1 MSVATMSPE
10 MRQVGPSRV
19 TTVAQKAGMQSLV
32 ISPNLDAL
40 LEHDERI
47 RRAAQY
53 AARAESPSVLLPSQ
67 GLPPPPRRPRA
78 PGSPSQLFAPPLP
91 PSRSPLVAQEERD
104 LANTPDSNPYI
115 NPAPQWVEVSPTPIS
130 PPPRSSSMG
139 IEFDAARPRGASLGS
154 VRVGG
159 NGDSSSGVDASTTT
173 DDISDSRYPRPF
185 LPKSP
190 SLPRL
195 LKWSPPKDR
204 DNDEPPRV
212 LRRRSRSR
220 GKPQLRGTDSPPQM
234 SEIMPEQRLQARRRS
249 ERSIS
254 VSSAISTDRESFIDL
269 FSPSNQ
275 DFPTDFT
282 TGPFTA
288 ASPTPSNFP
297 PRKPPVPT
305 TPKPDFRR
313 RTTTPVP
320 TPQRRPSP
328 NPVGPPSIPVRA
340 LPPDSMPPTTNFL
353 NPSERA
359 QLIKKSRKLAQV
371 FGQTPGAADLVADP
385 AAGARSSFLDV
396 AGPST
401 SGGGGSGRG
410 SRVRHRAAASMNMVG
425 QMPPA
430 QRPLPPW
437 PAAEKTIKMTID
449 GRRHS
454 TSSSGG
460 ALVSDGASVMT
471 TEFAM
476 PSSEDGGPSSP
487 RSFMDFSNNGS
498 NSNEDEGDAEVGPD
512 DSISVFLEAQATP
525 LGPRSKSRTAAI
537 PPSPSSPSLFE
548 NMTPEEQAEEER
560 RKKRDKLAKLH
571 RFLGSRVPTSLVL
584 GLGQEHNSMLLNDVL
599 PPPQIVVGMDGTL
612 DVAGNE
618 SFLRGGG
625 NGTGTGARGASWVK
639 RRRSSSAAILSTWSD
654 DLDRVKE
661 DLNEKEKAIIVRRAQ
676 KMEKVFGV
684 APPQMLYSA
693 HHGHSPTASASGSG
707 SGSGAGAGSA
717 HGTPPASPPA
727 SYGYSTASGYAQ
739 ILAPGQSRNPNQAPY
754 MRSSSNPAGGSG
766 SGSGPSRS
774 RSGSGHTRKSHN
786 GRPGTGDSGT
796 FLLADAEPSAGSF
809 VYTHY
814 QHSLNSLH
822 DIIDRN
828 DKESLAEL
836 HQYLNDA
843 SASAPPISPLEF
855 SGSSNGS
862 VNSGSG
868 SGSGSGGTG
877 GRPKAERR
885 RSLPAR
891 TSIASLASYASAA
904 SLASLASVNTVTT
917 GPLGASGSP
926 DAGGGILGNDDF
938 QQRRKRAA
946 KLTQFFGVDYRDL
959 IEDVLESIEHGL
971 DAERRRGTLN
981 PAEAEALLQKL
992 RTLKA
997 RR

>member
-1 MSVATMSPE
+1 MSPE
-10 MRQVGPSRV
+10 MRAVGPPSRV
-19 TTVAQKAGMQSLV
+19 TTVAQQAGMQSLV

-47 RRAAQY
+47 RRAAAQY
-53 AARAESPSVLLPSQ
+53 AARADSPSFILPTQ
-67 GLPPPPRRPRA
+67 GLPPPPRRTRA
-78 PGSPSQLFAPPLP
+78 PGSPSLLVPHPLPLP
-91 PSRSPLVAQEERD
+91 PLRSPLVSQEERD
-104 LANTPDSNPYI
+104 LADTPDSNPYI
-115 NPAPQWVEVSPTPIS
+115 NPAPQWLDVSATPIS

-139 IEFDAARPRGASLGS
+139 VEFDAGQARGASVGS
-154 VRVGG
+154 AQVGG
-159 NGDSSSGVDASTTT
+159 NGDTGMDQMRQSS
-173 DDISDSRYPRPF
+173 DDSPADSRYRPL
-185 LPKSP
+185 LPKSA

-195 LKWSPPKDR
+195 LKRKD
-204 DNDEPPRV
+204 DDEPPRV

-220 GKPQLRGTDSPPQM
+220 PKPVPAKGTDSPPQM
-234 SEIMPEQRLQARRRS
+234 SEIIPEHRLQPRRRRS
-249 ERSIS
+249 SRSIS

-275 DFPTDFT
+275 DFPADFT

-288 ASPTPSNFP
+288 ASPTPSTFP
-297 PRKPPVPT
+297 RNPKPPVPT

-320 TPQRRPSP
+320 APQRRPSP
-328 NPVGPPSIPVRA
+328 NPVGPPAIPVRA
-340 LPPDSMPPTTNFL
+340 LPPDAMPPTTNFL

-371 FGQTPGAADLVADP
+371 FGQTPGPADLDP
-385 AAGARSSFLDV
+385 TAARSSFLDV

-401 SGGGGSGRG
+401 ISGSGGSSG
-410 SRVRHRAAASMNMVG
+410 RVRHRAAASMNMVG

-437 PAAEKTIKMTID
+437 PAAEKTIKMTVN

-454 TSSSGG
+454 TSSAGV
-460 ALVSDGASVMT
+460 LDDNASVMTTT

-476 PSSEDGGPSSP
+476 PSSDDGDGGPSSP
-487 RSFMDFSNNGS
+487 RSFMDFSNTGDS
-498 NSNEDEGDAEVGPD
+498 NSNSHEDEGSAEVGPD
-512 DSISVFLEAQATP
+512 DSISVFLEAQTT
-525 LGPRSKSRTAAI
+525 PRSKSRSKTTPGI

-560 RKKRDKLAKLH
+560 KRKRDKLAKLH

-584 GLGQEHNSMLLNDVL
+584 GLGNELGEVL

-612 DVAGNE
+612 DVAAND
-618 SFLRGGG
+618 SFLRSG
-625 NGTGTGARGASWVK
+625 GTGSARGASWVS
-639 RRRSSSAAILSTWSD
+639 RRRSSSAAVLSTWSD
-654 DLDRVKE
+654 EVDRVKE
-661 DLNEKEKAIIVRRAQ
+661 DLNDKEKAIIVKRAQ

-693 HHGHSPTASASGSG
+693 HHSPTASAS
-707 SGSGAGAGSA
+707 APRSA
-717 HGTPPASPPA
+717 PGTPPSSPPA
-727 SYGYSTASGYAQ
+727 SYSTGSGSGYGQ
-739 ILAPGQSRNPNQAPY
+739 ILAQTQQSGSRNPNQTPY
-754 MRSSSNPAGGSG
+754 QRSSSNPSG
-766 SGSGPSRS
+766 SWSSR
-774 RSGSGHTRKSHN
+774 HNRKSHN

-836 HQYLNDA
+836 HQYLNDTSPDA
-843 SASAPPISPLEF
+843 APLTSPTSPLEF

-862 VNSGSG
+862 VHSGN
-868 SGSGSGGTG
+868 GSGSGGNGGGGG

-891 TSIASLASYASAA
+891 TSTSSLASYASASSIV
-904 SLASLASVNTVTT
+904 SLTSLASVNTVT
-917 GPLGASGSP
+917 GAADSASI
-926 DAGGGILGNDDF
+926 GGDDF

-981 PAEAEALLQKL
+981 AAEAEALLQKL